1 MTTIVPDARRALL
14 GGLIDDAT
22 LLSCDGP
29 SVEQAVAAY
38 RMRRADPTGWMLG
51 RFVVPAPRLEEVA
64 VVLARSMPR
73 GEPPWSI
80 VAVFDGASASEVSTA
95 AAFQALM
102 DPAAS
107 VDVIHLN
114 AGHAGSV
121 DTIRSATAAAEAIRQ
136 GVLPMAR
143 NTILDAHPDDA
154 SGRTRFDT
162 VGAVLSVEGI
172 SSDDL
177 VTSIDRCVQTDIPFT
192 LSASFLPGYTTIDG
206 PAGAVR
212 YGVLN
217 LLAASMVAPHAG
229 KAVTAAVLCD
239 ADPDGYAIG
248 FGGLV
253 RHGEPLRTGRPFATA
268 RAPLVSI
275 ATGQPDDAL
284 TALGRL
290 LSAR

>member
-1 MTTIVPDARRALL
+1 MTTIVPDARSALL

-22 LLSCDGP
+22 LLSLDGP
-29 SVEQAVAAY
+29 SVEQAIAAY

-64 VVLARSMPR
+64 IVLARGMPR
-73 GEPPWSI
+73 GEAPWSI
-80 VAVFDGASASEVSTA
+80 VAVFDGASASEISTA

-114 AGHAGSV
+114 TDHAGSV
-121 DTIRSATAAAEAIRQ
+121 DAIRSATAAAEAIRH

-143 NTILDAHPDDA
+143 NAILDAHADDA
-154 SGRTRFDT
+154 PGRPRFGT
-162 VGAVLSVEGI
+162 VGAVLSVEGT
-172 SSDDL
+172 SSDEL
-177 VTSIDRCVQTDIPFT
+177 VSSIHRCVQADVPFT
-192 LSASFLPGYTTIDG
+192 LSASLLPGSTTIDA
-206 PAGAVR
+206 PTGAVR

-217 LLAASMVAPHAG
+217 LLAASMVAPHTG

-239 ADPDGYAIG
+239 ADPHGYAIG

-253 RHGEPLRTGRPFATA
+253 KHGEPLRTGRPLATG
-268 RAPLVSI
+268 RAPLLSI
-275 ATGQPDDAL
+275 AASQPDDAL

-290 LSAR
+290 DSAR